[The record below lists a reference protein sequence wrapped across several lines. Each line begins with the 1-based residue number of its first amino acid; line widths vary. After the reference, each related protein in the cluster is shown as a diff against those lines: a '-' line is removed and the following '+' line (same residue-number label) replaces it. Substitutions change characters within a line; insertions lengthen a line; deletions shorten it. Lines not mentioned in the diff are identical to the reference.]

1 MNIKLST
8 AILSL
13 VLSAAGLLSAS
24 ADNNVSLHDNN
35 STNPQAIYYIDAP
48 RFVRPLVEKWIT
60 EYQKVQPAAH
70 FAVAKSAANRD
81 ASILHVQLSDNTA
94 GNGQKTVYFAQYA
107 ILPVTTKGSDADKAL
122 SRNELNV
129 KKLKQLFFSGDDS
142 NGDNTDAG
150 SKKATPFNSLV
161 VYTGSGTQSVS
172 RLFAAYYGQDA
183 STFRGKRIIG
193 DDQFLNTA
201 IAKGPKGVTI
211 NAVSNLY
218 DLSTRQLKSG
228 LTLLSLDVDKS
239 LQTIL
244 SGNASLDELLSSL
257 ETTTTKNI
265 PIERIGLTST
275 DDNDAVDSFVDWVAT
290 NSQTYNHQYGLLNL
304 NKSIA
309 KR

>member
-122 SRNELNV
+122 SRNEA
-129 KKLKQLFFSGDDS
+129 QRQEGS
-142 NGDNTDAG
+142 N
-150 SKKATPFNSLV
+150 
-161 VYTGSGTQSVS
+161 
-172 RLFAAYYGQDA
+172 RLFSPATTVMATTQMPAARKPHPSTA
-183 STFRGKRIIG
+183 S
-193 DDQFLNTA
+193 
-201 IAKGPKGVTI
+201 
-211 NAVSNLY
+211 S
-218 DLSTRQLKSG
+218 STLAQAHRACHACSQP
-228 LTLLSLDVDKS
+228 TMVRMPPHFA
-239 LQTIL
+239 
-244 SGNASLDELLSSL
+244 ASAS
-257 ETTTTKNI
+257 
-265 PIERIGLTST
+265 
-275 DDNDAVDSFVDWVAT
+275 
-290 NSQTYNHQYGLLNL
+290 
-304 NKSIA
+304 
-309 KR
+309 

>member
-142 NGDNTDAG
+142 NGDNSDAG

-201 IAKGPKGVTI
+201 IAKDPKGVTI

-218 DLSTRQLKSG
+218 ASARASSRADSHCYHSTW
-228 LTLLSLDVDKS
+228 
-239 LQTIL
+239 
-244 SGNASLDELLSSL
+244 
-257 ETTTTKNI
+257 
-265 PIERIGLTST
+265 TSRCRRYSAAT
-275 DDNDAVDSFVDWVAT
+275 PRSMSFSHRLRRPPRKT
-290 NSQTYNHQYGLLNL
+290 FP
-304 NKSIA
+304 
-309 KR
+309 